1 MKGSSLTIASLLL
14 LSLYTTIV
22 LASSVNIDAT
32 AKITSEAT
40 IGMPGYSNIWSPV
53 PTLLWSNERSA
64 KLHSAP
70 HYENSVLPMDA
81 VVDRFNKELFDVKQN
96 DLVVGFL
103 YDRLSTQEFSRFVGA
118 YPTTGSDKIGE
129 RIMKESASVVVLPY
143 TERPSSAESSTGI
156 PLHDLLQANAEGRGW
171 YTKSI
176 ESTNL
181 VTKQELIA
189 LRAKHKK
196 VYLSIRMS
204 SKLDT
209 SKVKSV
215 LRIMLNTLKDFDGY
229 SAFITGEKS
238 EVIPLSV
245 GKSILMDEVPNVDSL
260 FVEEASTRTRRSLA
274 DGLVEK
280 PTAAKVTAY
289 VPSSPETMSAT
300 LIMLFLFYVLWA
312 AIGCM
317 TAIPSAQKMFQQP
330 PGPKDGDPQYTNTVN
345 EGKRYYPYKNLPFK
359 EY

>member
-1 MKGSSLTIASLLL
+1 MRGSSLATASLVL
-14 LSLYTTIV
+14 LSLYTTI
-22 LASSVNIDAT
+22 ASVSSHTIDVTAEVTGKAT
-32 AKITSEAT
+32 T
-40 IGMPGYSNIWSPV
+40 ILPSYSNIWSPV

-64 KLHSAP
+64 KSHPAP
-70 HYENSVLPMDA
+70 HYENSVLSMDA
-81 VVDRFNKELFDVKQN
+81 VVNRFNKELFDVKGK

-103 YDRLSTQEFSRFVGA
+103 YDRLSTQEFSKFVGA
-118 YPTTGSDKIGE
+118 YPTTGSEKIGE
-129 RIMKESASVVVLPY
+129 RIMKESASLVVLPY
-143 TERPSSAESSTGI
+143 TERPSSADSSTGI

-171 YTKSI
+171 YTKSVD
-176 ESTNL
+176 STNL
-181 VTKQELIA
+181 VTKEELIA

-196 VYLSIRMS
+196 VYLLIRMS
-204 SKLDT
+204 SQLDK

-215 LRIMLNTLKDFDGY
+215 YRIMLDTLKDFHRY

-245 GKSILMDEVPNVDSL
+245 GKSMLMDQVPNVDSL
-260 FVEEASTRTRRSLA
+260 FVEEASTRRSLA
-274 DGLVEK
+274 DSRVEK
-280 PTAAKVTAY
+280 ETAAKITAY